1 MRITTIFLLVILLG
15 SLASC
20 KKNAITEK
28 DVITQGKDVST
39 QTEQNVLDA
48 NQKIHPIQCKVGED
62 FTISL
67 EGNPSTG
74 YNWDFQAGFD
84 TTMVKFI
91 KSETKS
97 TSQDE
102 NIVGD
107 PSVFSWTFT
116 ALKEGSTE
124 ATLFYKRQW
133 ESDPVNDKT
142 VIIQVTITK

>member
-1 MRITTIFLLVILLG
+1 MKITALCLLVVLMC
-15 SLASC
+15 SVTSC
-20 KKNAITEK
+20 RKNAITEK
-28 DVITQGKDVST
+28 DVVTQDKEASIQTDSTVMDV
-39 QTEQNVLDA
+39 
-48 NQKIHPIQCKVGED
+48 NQKIHEISCKVGED
-62 FTISL
+62 FIIRL

-74 YNWDFQAGFD
+74 YNWDFQKGFD
-84 TTMVKFI
+84 TTMAKFI

-97 TSQDE
+97 TNQDE
-102 NIVGD
+102 NVVGA

-124 ATLFYKRQW
+124 ATLVYKRQW